1 VGVPSRIVSL
11 VRLRFIPVFG
21 AVSGWTTTEIG
32 SVGKIEKV
40 GLAERL
46 ASQFFIENGV
56 AALEHRYFFC

>member
-1 VGVPSRIVSL
+1 MSL

-46 ASQFFIENGV
+46 AVVIP
-56 AALEHRYFFC
+56 HRKWCGCT